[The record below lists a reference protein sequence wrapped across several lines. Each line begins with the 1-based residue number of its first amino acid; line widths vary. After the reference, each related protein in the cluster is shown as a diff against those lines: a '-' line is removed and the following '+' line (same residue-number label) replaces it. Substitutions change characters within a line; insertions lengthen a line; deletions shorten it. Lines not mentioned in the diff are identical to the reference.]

1 MLLFMLVVSRRHPTV
16 DCRLPLMRSSS
27 TMMRSFIMLRY
38 LGALF
43 KAKHPGTCRSSGVP
57 WEDPIVRPVV

>member
-1 MLLFMLVVSRRHPTV
+1 MLLFMLVVSRRHPT
-16 DCRLPLMRSSS
+16 RLPLMRSSS

>member
-1 MLLFMLVVSRRHPTV
+1 
-16 DCRLPLMRSSS
+16 
-27 TMMRSFIMLRY
+27 MLRY

-57 WEDPIVRPVV
+57 WEDPIVRPVQISHSNHSDQKSENMSV